1 MAPRRR
7 AGLGPGAEE
16 VEKQTLGTRTG
27 EAQFAPPARV
37 RQEGKVQC
45 GVRAG
50 QKVRN
55 QKDQTVGKRHPSRDI
70 HGQAGSLR
78 TRETETVGG
87 GAPDPCCPP
96 SGRARGP
103 GTGGARG
110 GVQNPRTLEEAKGSK
125 EHSNDA
131 HGPVRKSVRSRPASL
146 LLLRQSHVHDEMVT
160 PAHLSTLPLGIG
172 GILAKMMPDNYYDKM
187 TLGDQIL
194 TQSYMGYTDPETGM
208 ANKDPFGINVRSG
221 FGNYSEYAD
230 KTVDKLNEALAKS
243 AARFAAK
250 NEGVTVDPIT
260 GELKGDQSLIDQWND
275 LTKNM
280 QTRRGYYTNVTNKKK
295 DIAADLALIQ
305 KAKDQERAAADLA
318 AQKALATANKGFLNS
333 QEAARMTSQQQ
344 GERAAGMGGG
354 SRQAKSGS
362 QKAGG
367 SGRKDGGWG
376 WKDGGRVY
384 LYNRLK

>member
-1 MAPRRR
+1 MDVNNLTSVYNQNPTLQGQYTLQQYLDMFGGSSTGTTGTTA
-7 AGLGPGAEE
+7 
-16 VEKQTLGTRTG
+16 QT
-27 EAQFAPPARV
+27 
-37 RQEGKVQC
+37 
-45 GVRAG
+45 
-50 QKVRN
+50 
-55 QKDQTVGKRHPSRDI
+55 QTTTPTSNASQGI
-70 HGQAGSLR
+70 IGSNIN
-78 TRETETVGG
+78 TYQGG
-87 GAPDPCCPP
+87 GGGGIPMVGSD
-96 SGRARGP
+96 GRIADFNEAITARQGRLNNP
-103 GTGGARG
+103 GDIQSFVNNFTGGGQSPAF
-110 GVQNPRTLEEAKGSK
+110 GSK
-125 EHSNDA
+125 EAGTLNT
-131 HGPVRKSVRSRPASL
+131 GMLSRGMLGAKDTRATSG
-146 LLLRQSHVHDEMVT
+146 
-160 PAHLSTLPLGIG
+160 LPLGIG
-172 GILAKMMPDNYYDKM
+172 GILARMMPDNYYDKM

-260 GELKGDQSLIDQWND
+260 GELKGNQSLIDQWND

-280 QTRRGYYTNVTNKKK
+280 QTRLGYYTNVTNKKK

-305 KAKDQERAAADLA
+305 KAKEAEAKKADIKAQADLA
-318 AQKALATANKGFLNS
+318 SLTTQGGGGGIAGGGFNAS
-333 QEAARMTSQQQ
+333 KS
-344 GERAAGMGGG
+344 GGG
-354 SRQAKSGS
+354 SQQAKSGG

-367 SGRKDGGWG
+367 SGRTDGGWG

>member
-1 MAPRRR
+1 MVGSDGRIADFNESITARQNRLNNPDIVQSFISDNLGKIGINTQNSYNEMLSRGMLGAKDTR
-7 AGLGPGAEE
+7 A
-16 VEKQTLGTRTG
+16 T
-27 EAQFAPPARV
+27 
-37 RQEGKVQC
+37 
-45 GVRAG
+45 
-50 QKVRN
+50 
-55 QKDQTVGKRHPSRDI
+55 
-70 HGQAGSLR
+70 
-78 TRETETVGG
+78 
-87 GAPDPCCPP
+87 
-96 SGRARGP
+96 SGIPFGIS
-103 GTGGARG
+103 GMI
-110 GVQNPRTLEEAKGSK
+110 AK
-125 EHSNDA
+125 A
-131 HGPVRKSVRSRPASL
+131 
-146 LLLRQSHVHDEMVT
+146 
-160 PAHLSTLPLGIG
+160 
-172 GILAKMMPDNYYDKM
+172 MPDNYYDKM

-194 TQSYMGYTDPETGM
+194 TQSYMGYTDPNTNM

-250 NEGVTVDPIT
+250 NDGVTVDPIT